1 MNASTESA
9 LLIDNE
15 EPYRS
20 PIAASWPHTGDG
32 EFALAGMPLTQ
43 VVDAV
48 GGTPCYLYDRALI
61 AERASRLRD
70 ALSPAVDLYY
80 AMKANPMPAVVAHLA
95 RLVDGVDVASAGEM
109 RVALDAGVPAAH
121 ISFAGPGKSDHELDQ
136 AYAANV
142 LVNVESRR
150 ELHLLAKK
158 SEKGGRAAR
167 VALRVNLPFQLKA
180 SGMQMS
186 GGARQFGLDAEGVP
200 AIIAETAA
208 LGLKLEGFHLFT
220 GSQNLRADA
229 VVEAQRKS
237 YECVREWVQLAPE
250 PIESINLGGGMG
262 IPYGDN
268 DARIAERTVVDHLND
283 LADETRRDLGD
294 IKLVLELGRY
304 LVGEAG
310 IYVSRVVDRKVSRGK
325 TFLIV
330 DGGMHQHLAAS
341 GNFGQVLRKNFPVAV
356 NGKPLGEEVASV
368 VGPLCTPLDLL
379 ASNAKLGCAQEG
391 DLVVIFQSGAYG
403 RSASPAAFLGH
414 PPVREALV

>member
-1 MNASTESA
+1 MNVSKGSVLAIE
-9 LLIDNE
+9 NE
-15 EPYRS
+15 GPYRS
-20 PIAASWPHTGDG
+20 PIASSWPCTSQG
-32 EFALAGMPLTQ
+32 EFALAGTPLTQ
-43 VVDAV
+43 VVEAV

-61 AERASRLRD
+61 SERVSQLRA

-80 AMKANPMPAVVAHLA
+80 AIKANPMPALVSHVA
-95 RLVDGVDVASAGEM
+95 RLVNGLDVASGGEM
-109 RVALDAGVPAAH
+109 RVALDAGVPASN
-121 ISFAGPGKSDHELDQ
+121 ISFAGPGKSDCELEQ

-150 ELHLLAKK
+150 ELFVLAKK
-158 SEKGGRAAR
+158 SEKCGRAAR
-167 VALRVNLPFQLKA
+167 VALRVNLPFELKS

-186 GGARQFGLDAEGVP
+186 GGARQFGVDAENVP
-200 AIIAETAA
+200 EIMVEAAA

-229 VVEAQRKS
+229 VVEAQRRS
-237 YECVREWVQLAPE
+237 YDCAREWAQLARE

-262 IPYGDN
+262 IPYGDY
-268 DARIAERTVVDHLND
+268 DARVAESAVIDHLNG
-283 LADETRRDLGD
+283 LSDEARRDFGD

-325 TFLIV
+325 TFLVV

-341 GNFGQVLRKNFPVAV
+341 GNFGQVLRKNYPIAI
-356 NGKPLGEEVASV
+356 NGKLVGEEVASV

-379 ASNAKLGCAQEG
+379 ASSAKLGHAEPG

-403 RSASPAAFLGH
+403 RTASPSAFLGH